1 MGMMRRVLLVGLLV
15 CLLSATVRAEGMSD
29 TNAAGGVGTASGAAA
44 ATAKEPHYWSD
55 AGFGFAAVIANIVYI
70 PAKVVYGTLGLL
82 TGSLAYAMTV
92 GDSDTAQK
100 VWSPSLGGS
109 YVITPAMLR
118 GDEPILF
125 NGVSYAND

>member
-1 MGMMRRVLLVGLLV
+1 MMRRMLLVGLVV
-15 CLLSATVRAEGMSD
+15 CLLSGTAP
-29 TNAAGGVGTASGAAA
+29 AAGADEPGTMAGGAS
-44 ATAKEPHYWSD
+44 TPSSKEPHYWSD
-55 AGFGFAAVIANIVYI
+55 AGFGFVAVIANIVYM

-82 TGSLAYAMTV
+82 TGSLAYVMTV

-109 YVITPAMLR
+109 YIITPAMLR

-125 NGVSYAND
+125 NGVSYSND